1 MPSVSKQQQ
10 KLFGLVRALQKGD
23 VPPGKV
29 SKQVKDLAKKMKKS
43 DVKAYASTKHDDLPK
58 KVKREDLRKLVKKYG
73 AKRVKESVFAVMGK
87 TRKDGYREPEKPNFE
102 YDPEKVNESVNEYEY
117 AVGDMVKD
125 VNPTCPHNGAIGKV
139 KSINPKSVIFVVV
152 NKGKNYQPGDVLDKT
167 HDQMIKMKS
176 IDEKIDFKKAH
187 KKFKETGELPPHLKK
202 LVKDLNKVKVKHK
215 VKNVVVPGLEWM
227 ADIKEELLKEGP
239 DPVKMMKL
247 YAPIVRGTMNNMIV
261 AINKDDYKKLKKFHQ
276 QFNFY
281 SKKVSE
287 FAKEFLD

>member
-23 VPPGKV
+23 VSPGKV

-167 HDQMIKMKS
+167 HDQMVKMES
-176 IDEKIDFKKAH
+176 IDEKIDFMKAH

-215 VKNVVVPGLEWM
+215 VKNIVVPGLEWM

-261 AINKDDYKKLKKFHQ
+261 AINKDDYM
-276 QFNFY
+276 
-281 SKKVSE
+281 
-287 FAKEFLD
+287 

>member
-1 MPSVSKQQQ
+1 M
-10 KLFGLVRALQKGD
+10 
-23 VPPGKV
+23 
-29 SKQVKDLAKKMKKS
+29 
-43 DVKAYASTKHDDLPK
+43 T
-58 KVKREDLRKLVKKYG
+58 REDIQKLVKKYG
-73 AKRVKESVFAVMGK
+73 SKRVKESVFAVMGK

-139 KSINPKSVIFVVV
+139 KSINPKSVVFVVV

-167 HDQMIKMKS
+167 HDQMIKMES
-176 IDEKIDFKKAH
+176 IDEKIDFMKAH

-215 VKNVVVPGLEWM
+215 VKNIVVPGLEWM

-287 FAKEFLD
+287 FAKKFL

>member
-23 VPPGKV
+23 VDSSKV

-139 KSINPKSVIFVVV
+139 KSINPKSVVFIVK
-152 NKGKNYQPGDVLDKT
+152 NKGDNYEPGDVLDKT
-167 HDQMIKMKS
+167 HDQM
-176 IDEKIDFKKAH
+176 EKIKENKQEKLQIAKTILSQLGGNRFIAMTGAKSFGYDSKGSVVSLQFKIGRNAKQVNIVRINYIR
-187 KKFKETGELPPHLKK
+187 G
-202 LVKDLNKVKVKHK
+202 KDLY
-215 VKNVVVPGLEWM
+215 EM
-227 ADIKEELLKEGP
+227 
-239 DPVKMMKL
+239 
-247 YAPIVRGTMNNMIV
+247 
-261 AINKDDYKKLKKFHQ
+261 
-276 QFNFY
+276 NFY
-281 SKKVSE
+281 KGTKLLKKVSNVYADQLRKI
-287 FAKEFLD
+287 FTKHTGMYTSL

>member
-1 MPSVSKQQQ
+1 
-10 KLFGLVRALQKGD
+10 
-23 VPPGKV
+23 
-29 SKQVKDLAKKMKKS
+29 MKKS

-139 KSINPKSVIFVVV
+139 KSINPKSVVFVVV

-167 HDQMIKMKS
+167 HDQMIKMES

-287 FAKEFLD
+287 FAEEFL

>member
-117 AVGDMVKD
+117 AVGDMLSLI
-125 VNPTCPHNGAIGKV
+125 HI
-139 KSINPKSVIFVVV
+139 
-152 NKGKNYQPGDVLDKT
+152 
-167 HDQMIKMKS
+167 
-176 IDEKIDFKKAH
+176 
-187 KKFKETGELPPHLKK
+187 
-202 LVKDLNKVKVKHK
+202 
-215 VKNVVVPGLEWM
+215 
-227 ADIKEELLKEGP
+227 
-239 DPVKMMKL
+239 
-247 YAPIVRGTMNNMIV
+247 
-261 AINKDDYKKLKKFHQ
+261 
-276 QFNFY
+276 
-281 SKKVSE
+281 
-287 FAKEFLD
+287 

>member
-1 MPSVSKQQQ
+1 
-10 KLFGLVRALQKGD
+10 
-23 VPPGKV
+23 
-29 SKQVKDLAKKMKKS
+29 MKKS

-167 HDQMIKMKS
+167 HDQMVKMES
-176 IDEKIDFKKAH
+176 IDEKIDFMKAH

-215 VKNVVVPGLEWM
+215 VKNIVVPGLEWM

-287 FAKEFLD
+287 FAEEFL

>member
-1 MPSVSKQQQ
+1 M
-10 KLFGLVRALQKGD
+10 
-23 VPPGKV
+23 
-29 SKQVKDLAKKMKKS
+29 
-43 DVKAYASTKHDDLPK
+43 T
-58 KVKREDLRKLVKKYG
+58 REDIQKLVKKYG
-73 AKRVKESVFAVMGK
+73 SKRVKESVFAVMGK

-167 HDQMIKMKS
+167 HDQMIKMES

-215 VKNVVVPGLEWM
+215 VKNIVVPGLAWM

-287 FAKEFLD
+287 FAEEFL

>member
-58 KVKREDLRKLVKKYG
+58 KVKREDLRRLVKKYG

-139 KSINPKSVIFVVV
+139 KSINPKSVVFVVV

-167 HDQMIKMKS
+167 HDQMIQ
-176 IDEKIDFKKAH
+176 
-187 KKFKETGELPPHLKK
+187 
-202 LVKDLNKVKVKHK
+202 
-215 VKNVVVPGLEWM
+215 
-227 ADIKEELLKEGP
+227 
-239 DPVKMMKL
+239 
-247 YAPIVRGTMNNMIV
+247 MIPQ
-261 AINKDDYKKLKKFHQ
+261 DD
-276 QFNFY
+276 
-281 SKKVSE
+281 
-287 FAKEFLD
+287 